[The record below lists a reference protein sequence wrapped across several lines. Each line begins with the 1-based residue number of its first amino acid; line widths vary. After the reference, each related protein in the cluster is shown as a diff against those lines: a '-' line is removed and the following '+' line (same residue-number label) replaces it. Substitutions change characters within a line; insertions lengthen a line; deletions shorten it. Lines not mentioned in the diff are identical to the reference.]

1 VVAVAAIAALGA
13 VSVASAQAAINGTTD
28 ANTLGTAL
36 SATPPVTGATLDTAP
51 SQTCM
56 GSGPCANAVDNTPL
70 SNFPTN
76 GSTFSIMTS
85 GDAYLADQPNDS
97 PSSGYSWGYQ
107 NPVRGEASY
116 DPSTLAIPLTV
127 PSSANCLA
135 FDYKFFSDEFPEF
148 VGSPFNDVFVAELD
162 KTTWT
167 ITGGGTVSAPD
178 DFAAH
183 GTQVSINGIGPNA
196 VSPDNSAGTTYDAA
210 SALLSTKTA
219 VAPGST
225 HTLYLS
231 ISDASDA
238 IYDSA
243 VFLDN
248 LHFTNEPP
256 TACHPP
262 DIFQGQ
268 VGAAPVGTKFKVK
281 NNSTFTVPIL
291 CGLPIQATT
300 TCEDNLVATG
310 NLGRLA
316 VTSATKALTNTAH
329 ASIAPTATVS
339 VKLKLKK
346 KARKKLAKKGKL
358 KAKLVTTNT
367 FNGAQSVTKVTL
379 KGKKKHRRH
388 H

>member
-1 VVAVAAIAALGA
+1 VVAVAALVAMGA
-13 VSVASAQAAINGTTD
+13 VSAASAQAAIVGTTD
-28 ANTLGTAL
+28 ANTLASAI
-36 SATPPVTGATLDTAP
+36 SATPPVTGAALDTAP
-51 SQTCM
+51 SQSCPD
-56 GSGPCANAVDNTPL
+56 SPCANATDNTPL
-70 SNFPTN
+70 SSFPTN

-85 GDAYLADQPNDS
+85 GDALLADQPNDA
-97 PSSGYSWGYQ
+97 PNSGYSWSYQ
-107 NPVRGEASY
+107 NPVRGEAAY
-116 DPSTLAIPLTV
+116 DPSTLAIPLSV
-127 PSSANCLA
+127 PANDNCLA

-148 VGSPFNDVFVAELD
+148 VGTSFNDVFVAELD

-183 GTQVSINGIGPNA
+183 GTQVSVNGIGPNA

-219 VAPGST
+219 VTPGA

-262 DIFQGQ
+262 DIFAGQ

-281 NNSTFTVPIL
+281 KNVFTVPIV

-316 VTSATKALTNTAH
+316 STSATKALTNTAH

-346 KARKKLAKKGKL
+346 KARKKLAKKGKI
-358 KAKLVTTNT
+358 KANLVTTNT

>member
-1 VVAVAAIAALGA
+1 V
-13 VSVASAQAAINGTTD
+13 GT
-28 ANTLGTAL
+28 
-36 SATPPVTGATLDTAP
+36 S
-51 SQTCM
+51 
-56 GSGPCANAVDNTPL
+56 
-70 SNFPTN
+70 
-76 GSTFSIMTS
+76 
-85 GDAYLADQPNDS
+85 
-97 PSSGYSWGYQ
+97 
-107 NPVRGEASY
+107 
-116 DPSTLAIPLTV
+116 
-127 PSSANCLA
+127 
-135 FDYKFFSDEFPEF
+135 
-148 VGSPFNDVFVAELD
+148 FNDVFVAELD
-162 KTTWT
+162 KTSWT

-183 GTQVSINGIGPNA
+183 GTQVSVNGIGPNA
-196 VSPDNSAGTTYDAA
+196 VSPDNATGTTYDAA

-219 VAPGST
+219 VTPGA

-248 LHFTNEPP
+248 LHFTNEAP

-262 DIFQGQ
+262 DIFAGQ

-281 NNSTFTVPIL
+281 GSVFKVPIV
-291 CGLPIQATT
+291 CGLPIQATAN
-300 TCEDNLVATG
+300 CEDNLVATG

-316 VTSATKALTNTAH
+316 STSKTSSLTNTAH

-346 KARKKLAKKGKL
+346 KAKKKLAKKGKL
-358 KAKLVTTNT
+358 KANLVTTNT

-379 KGKKKHRRH
+379 KGKKHRRH